1 MQDAMLKAYKEG
13 LGVDFALVCEGVVKQ
28 VHSQVIMARSPYMEA
43 KVNRWSKEKR
53 ELVID
58 DCDVTSFNIIV
69 DFMYGI
75 EIPESVVVKVNS
87 AKDEEGSGS
96 EAKKF
101 RKVDLLQDEE
111 KLGKLLEMSKRFLM
125 PDLTVEVE
133 NLLIKNINIGNLDMF
148 ARLAEN
154 FDCEK
159 LIEVGVKLMMRE
171 GDVGLAVDKGMI
183 QSMPK
188 FSATLMKA
196 LDGKS
201 KAHDKA
207 GRVLEAMAEGFE
219 VLITTRT
226 VFGADT
232 IQNMREIAR
241 ICRRLAAADELN

>member
-1 MQDAMLKAYKEG
+1 MGNIKKLIF
-13 LGVDFALVCEGVVKQ
+13 VPLV
-28 VHSQVIMARSPYMEA
+28 PP
-43 KVNRWSKEKR
+43 
-53 ELVID
+53 L
-58 DCDVTSFNIIV
+58 
-69 DFMYGI
+69 
-75 EIPESVVVKVNS
+75 VKVNS

-133 NLLIKNINIGNLDMF
+133 NLLIKNINIGNLEMF

-159 LIEVGVKLMMRE
+159 LIDVGVKLMMRE

-188 FSATLMKA
+188 FSDTLLKA
-196 LDGKS
+196 LGR
-201 KAHDKA
+201 AHDDYYRDRRSPSPYRRRRSPTPY
-207 GRVLEAMAEGFE
+207 GR
-219 VLITTRT
+219 RSY
-226 VFGADT
+226 
-232 IQNMREIAR
+232 RSR
-241 ICRRLAAADELN
+241 SRSYSPRRRDYSPRRY